1 MPDATAEFNADCC
14 ITLYHVYHTRY
25 KRYNRNMVADTLFV
39 IADDYAS
46 PVRYREDLVRHGYLR
61 ADN

>member
-1 MPDATAEFNADCC
+1 M
-14 ITLYHVYHTRY
+14 YHVYHTRY

-46 PVRYREDLVRHGYLR
+46 PERCREDLVRHGYLR